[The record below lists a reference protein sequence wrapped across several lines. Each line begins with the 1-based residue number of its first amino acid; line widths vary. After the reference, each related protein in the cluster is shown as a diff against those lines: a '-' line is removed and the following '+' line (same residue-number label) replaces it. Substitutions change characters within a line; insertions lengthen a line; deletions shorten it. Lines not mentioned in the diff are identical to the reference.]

1 MGKLSQGRGRTAW
14 GEGDATVSPAGKKG
28 VLIGGA
34 LAVVGIVVAAVV
46 LLSGGG
52 STAAT
57 PGSEPPSTAAQ
68 PNDPT
73 SAAREYL
80 LAFGAK
86 DADTAS
92 KATDAPT
99 DASSALQDAW
109 ASLRPTQLTAKL
121 GDVGA
126 AQGDKAT
133 AGYTITWNLGPG
145 RTWTYTGNLGL
156 VQAQGKWR
164 VHWAPTVLHPKLEA
178 GQRLAIASSD
188 VPAVVDRD
196 GKPLVVSGSG
206 GLKLA
211 DDKAFPL
218 LRSALTGHGQASE
231 AFAVERV
238 DASGKSQ
245 ETLFGNPEGDHKP
258 ASTGLSL
265 ATQNA
270 AQAAVDGYR
279 GKAVLVAIQP
289 SSGDV
294 LAVAQNSNVTNAAS
308 AFSGQYAPGSTFK
321 IVTATAA
328 LEAGLVTPDSSVPC
342 PLTDRIGTRTLSNEG
357 FDLGT
362 TTVHKAFAKS
372 CNTTFARLASQLPA
386 DGLAK
391 AATQFGLNAD
401 FGISGL
407 STELGRVDPAANADE
422 QVEDGIGQGKV
433 QVSPMGAAVMA
444 ATAASGR
451 SVVPKLWAD
460 GTKVNTGY
468 TPPPGS
474 VLSALRG
481 MMREVVTGGTATG
494 LSHSGSVF
502 GKTGTA
508 QFGDGAE
515 AHGWFVGYR
524 GDLAFAVFLEGA
536 NDSKPAVS
544 LGAKFLDAL

>member
-1 MGKLSQGRGRTAW
+1 M
-14 GEGDATVSPAGKKG
+14 SPAGKKG
-28 VLIGGA
+28 VLIGAA
-34 LAVVGIVVAAVV
+34 LAVVAIVAAAVV

-52 STAAT
+52 STAASPDSDT
-57 PGSEPPSTAAQ
+57 ASTAEDSNY
-68 PNDPT
+68 PL

-86 DADTAS
+86 DADAAS
-92 KATDAPT
+92 KATDAPAE
-99 DASSALQDAW
+99 ASSALLNTW
-109 ASLRPTQLTAKL
+109 AALRPTELTAKL
-121 GDVGA
+121 GEVGP

-133 AGYTITWNLGPG
+133 AAYTVTWNLGPG
-145 RTWTYTGNLGL
+145 RTWTYSGTLGL
-156 VQAQGKWR
+156 VRAQGTWR

-196 GKPLVVSGSG
+196 GKPLVVSAGG
-206 GLKLA
+206 GLKPA

-238 DASGKSQ
+238 DSSGKNL
-245 ETLFGNPEGDHKP
+245 ETLFGKAESDHKP
-258 ASTGLSL
+258 AATGLSV

-289 SSGDV
+289 SSGDL
-294 LAVAQNSNVTNAAS
+294 LAVAQNSSVTNASS

-362 TTVHKAFAKS
+362 TTVHQAFAKS
-372 CNTTFARLASQLPA
+372 CNTTFGRLASQLPA

-401 FGISGL
+401 FSIEGL
-407 STELGRVDPAANADE
+407 STEMGRVDPAASADE

-451 SVVPKLWAD
+451 AVVPRLWAD

-468 TPPPGS
+468 QPPSAS

>member
-1 MGKLSQGRGRTAW
+1 M
-14 GEGDATVSPAGKKG
+14 SPAAKKG
-28 VLIGGA
+28 VLIGSA
-34 LAVVGIVVAAVV
+34 LAVVAIVVAAVV
-46 LLSGGG
+46 LLNGGG
-52 STAAT
+52 STAAS
-57 PGSEPPSTAAQ
+57 PGSETASAAAQ

-80 LAFGAK
+80 LAFAGK
-86 DADTAS
+86 DSDAAS
-92 KATDAPT
+92 KATDEPLA
-99 DASSALQDAW
+99 ASTAMQDAW
-109 ASLRPTQLTAKL
+109 GMLHPTQLTAKL

-126 AQGDKAT
+126 AQGGKAT

-145 RTWTYTGNLGL
+145 RIWTYSGTLGL
-156 VQAQGKWR
+156 VQAQGAWR

-178 GQRLAIASSD
+178 GQRLALASSD

-218 LRSALTGHGQASE
+218 LRNVLTGHGQAAQ

-238 DASGKSQ
+238 DSTGKNL
-245 ETLFGNPEGDHKP
+245 ETLFGNPDGDRKP
-258 ASTGLSL
+258 AVTGLSA
-265 ATQNA
+265 ATQSA
-270 AQAAVDGYR
+270 AQKAVDGYH
-279 GKAVLVAIQP
+279 GKAVLVALQP
-289 SSGDV
+289 STGDL
-294 LAVAQNSNVTNAAS
+294 LAVAQNGSVTNASS

-328 LEAGLVTPDSSVPC
+328 LEAGMVTPDSSVPC

-401 FGISGL
+401 FAIDGL
-407 STELGRVDPAANADE
+407 STEMGRVDPAANADE

-451 SVVPKLWAD
+451 SVVPRLWED

-468 TPPPGS
+468 NAPPSS

-494 LSHSGSVF
+494 LSHSGPVF

>member
-1 MGKLSQGRGRTAW
+1 M
-14 GEGDATVSPAGKKG
+14 SPAGKKG

-34 LAVVGIVVAAVV
+34 LAVVAIVVAAVV

-52 STAAT
+52 STAAS
-57 PGSEPPSTAAQ
+57 PGSEPGSTAAE
-68 PNDPT
+68 PNDPG
-73 SAAREYL
+73 SAARGYL
-80 LAFGAK
+80 LAFATK

-92 KATDAPT
+92 KATDAPA

-109 ASLRPTQLTAKL
+109 ATLRPKELTAKL

-126 AQGDKAT
+126 AQGGKAT
-133 AGYTITWNLGPG
+133 AAYTIIWNLGPG
-145 RTWTYTGNLGL
+145 HTWTYTGSLGL
-156 VQAQGKWR
+156 VQAQGTWR
-164 VHWAPTVLHPKLEA
+164 VHWAPTALHPELEA

-196 GKPLVVSGSG
+196 GKPLVVSGGG

-211 DDKAFPL
+211 DEKAFPL

-238 DASGKSQ
+238 DATGKNL

-258 ASTGLSL
+258 AATGLSV
-265 ATQNA
+265 ATQKA
-270 AQAAVDGYR
+270 AQAAVDGYH
-279 GKAVLVAIQP
+279 GKAVLVAVQP

-294 LAVAQNSNVTNAAS
+294 LAVAQNGSVTNAAS

-362 TTVHKAFAKS
+362 TTVHQAFAKS
-372 CNTTFARLASQLPA
+372 CNTTFGRLASQLPA

-391 AATQFGLNAD
+391 AAAQFGLNAD
-401 FGISGL
+401 FAIEGL
-407 STELGRVDPAANADE
+407 STEMGRVDPAANADE

-451 SVVPKLWAD
+451 AVVPRLWEG
-460 GTKVNTGY
+460 GTKVGTGY
-468 TPPPGS
+468 QPPSGS
-474 VLSALRG
+474 VLAALRG

-494 LSHSGSVF
+494 LAHSGSVF

-515 AHGWFVGYR
+515 AHGWFAGYR

>member
-1 MGKLSQGRGRTAW
+1 M
-14 GEGDATVSPAGKKG
+14 SPAGKKG

-34 LAVVGIVVAAVV
+34 LAVVAIVVAAVV

-52 STAAT
+52 STAAS
-57 PGSEPPSTAAQ
+57 PGSEPGSTAAE
-68 PNDPT
+68 PNDPA
-73 SAAREYL
+73 SAARGYL
-80 LAFGAK
+80 LAFATK

-92 KATDAPT
+92 KATDAPA

-109 ASLRPTQLTAKL
+109 ATLRPKELTAKL

-126 AQGDKAT
+126 AQGGKAT
-133 AGYTITWNLGPG
+133 AAYTITWNLGPG
-145 RTWTYTGNLGL
+145 HTWTYTGSLGL
-156 VQAQGKWR
+156 VQAQGTWR

-196 GKPLVVSGSG
+196 GKPLVVSGGG

-211 DDKAFPL
+211 DEKAFPL

-238 DASGKSQ
+238 DATGKNL

-258 ASTGLSL
+258 AATGLSV
-265 ATQNA
+265 ATQKA
-270 AQAAVDGYR
+270 AQAAVDGYH
-279 GKAVLVAIQP
+279 GKAVLVAVQP

-294 LAVAQNSNVTNAAS
+294 LAVAQNGSVTNAAS

-362 TTVHKAFAKS
+362 TTVHQAFAKS
-372 CNTTFARLASQLPA
+372 CNTTFGRLASQLPA

-391 AATQFGLNAD
+391 AAAQFGLNAD
-401 FGISGL
+401 FAIEGL
-407 STELGRVDPAANADE
+407 STEMGRVDPAANADE

-451 SVVPKLWAD
+451 AVVPRLWEG
-460 GTKVNTGY
+460 GTKVGTGY
-468 TPPPGS
+468 QPPSGS
-474 VLSALRG
+474 VLAALRG

-494 LSHSGSVF
+494 LAHSGSVF

-515 AHGWFVGYR
+515 AHGWFAGYR

>member
-1 MGKLSQGRGRTAW
+1 M
-14 GEGDATVSPAGKKG
+14 SPAGKRG

-34 LAVVGIVVAAVV
+34 LVVVGIVVAAVV

-52 STAAT
+52 TTAASSGSES
-57 PGSEPPSTAAQ
+57 GSEPGSTSAETS
-68 PNDPT
+68 DPM
-73 SAAREYL
+73 SAARDYL
-80 LAFGAK
+80 LAFAGK
-86 DADTAS
+86 DADAAS
-92 KATDAPT
+92 KATDAPEA
-99 DASSALQDAW
+99 ASSALLAAW
-109 ASLRPTQLTAKL
+109 AALRPDQVTAKL

-126 AQGDKAT
+126 AQGDNAT
-133 AGYTITWNLGPG
+133 AAYTATWNLGPG
-145 RTWTYTGNLGL
+145 HTWTYSGNLGL
-156 VQAQGKWR
+156 VRVQRRWL
-164 VHWAPTVLHPKLEA
+164 VHWAPSVLHPKLEA
-178 GQRLAIASSD
+178 GQRLVAASSN

-238 DASGKSQ
+238 DASGKNL
-245 ETLFGNPEGDHKP
+245 ETLLGNPEGDRKP
-258 ASTGLSL
+258 ATTGLSV

-294 LAVAQNSNVTNAAS
+294 LAVAQNGSVTNATS

-401 FGISGL
+401 FGIQGL

-433 QVSPMGAAVMA
+433 QVSPMGAAVLA

-451 SVVPKLWAD
+451 AVVPRLWAD

-468 TPPPGS
+468 NPPPGP

-494 LSHSGSVF
+494 LAHSGSVF

-536 NDSKPAVS
+536 NDSKPAVA

>member
-1 MGKLSQGRGRTAW
+1 M
-14 GEGDATVSPAGKKG
+14 SPAGKKG

-34 LAVVGIVVAAVV
+34 LAVIAIVVAAFV
-46 LLSGGG
+46 LLNGEGT
-52 STAAT
+52 TAAAPDT
-57 PGSEPPSTAAQ
+57 GSGTSPTAAE
-68 PNDPT
+68 PSDPT
-73 SAAREYL
+73 SAARTYL
-80 LAFGAK
+80 LAFAK
-86 DADTAS
+86 KDPDAAS
-92 KATDAPT
+92 KATDAPM
-99 DASSALQDAW
+99 DASAALQDAW
-109 ASLRPTQLTAKL
+109 ATLRPKELTAKL

-133 AGYTITWNLGPG
+133 AGYTITWNLGTG
-145 RTWTYTGNLGL
+145 HVWTYTGSLGL
-156 VQAQGKWR
+156 VQAQGAWR
-164 VHWAPTVLHPKLEA
+164 VHWAPTVLHPKLET

-196 GKPLVVSGSG
+196 GKPLVVSGGG

-218 LRSALTGHGQASE
+218 LRSALTGHGQASQ

-238 DASGKSQ
+238 DASGKNL
-245 ETLFGNPEGDHKP
+245 EALFGNPEGDRKP
-258 ASTGLSL
+258 AATGLSI

-289 SSGDV
+289 SSGDL
-294 LAVAQNSNVTNAAS
+294 LAVAQNGSVTNAAS

-372 CNTTFARLASQLPA
+372 CNTTFGRLASQLPA

-401 FGISGL
+401 FGIEGL
-407 STELGRVDPAANADE
+407 SSEMGRVDPAASPDE

-444 ATAASGR
+444 ATAASGHA
-451 SVVPKLWAD
+451 VVPRLWEG

-468 TPPPGS
+468 QPPSGS
-474 VLSALRG
+474 VLAALRG

-494 LSHSGSVF
+494 LAHSGSVF

-508 QFGDGAE
+508 QFGSGAE

>member
-1 MGKLSQGRGRTAW
+1 M
-14 GEGDATVSPAGKKG
+14 TVSPAAKKG

-34 LAVVGIVVAAVV
+34 LVVVAIVTAAVV
-46 LLSGGG
+46 LLTGGG
-52 STAAT
+52 STAASSD
-57 PGSEPPSTAAQ
+57 SEPASTAAG
-68 PNDPT
+68 PNDPA
-73 SAAREYL
+73 SAARAYL
-80 LAFGAK
+80 LALAGK
-86 DADTAS
+86 DADAAA
-92 KATDAPT
+92 KATDAVPG
-99 DASSALQDAW
+99 ASVVLQDAL
-109 ASLRPTQLTAKL
+109 ATLRPTQLTAKL
-121 GDVGA
+121 DTVGA
-126 AQGDKAT
+126 PQGDKAT
-133 AGYTITWNLGPG
+133 AAYTMTWSLGPG
-145 RTWTYTGNLGL
+145 HTWTYSGKLDL
-156 VQAQGKWR
+156 VQAQGTWR
-164 VHWAPTVLHPKLEA
+164 VHWASSALHPKLEA
-178 GQRLAIASSD
+178 GQRLTIASSD
-188 VPAVVDRD
+188 IPAVVDRD
-196 GKPLVVSGSG
+196 GKPLVVSGNG

-218 LRSALTGHGQASE
+218 LRSALTGHGQASQ

-238 DASGKSQ
+238 DSSGKNL
-245 ETLFGNPEGDHKP
+245 ETLFGNPEGDRKP
-258 ASTGLSL
+258 AATGLSL

-270 AQAAVDGYR
+270 AQAAVDGYH
-279 GKAVLVAIQP
+279 GKAVLVALQP
-289 SSGDV
+289 STGDL
-294 LAVAQNSNVTNAAS
+294 LAVAQNGSVTNAAS

-401 FGISGL
+401 FGIEGV

-451 SVVPKLWAD
+451 AVVPRLWDD

-468 TPPPGS
+468 NPPPSS

-494 LSHSGSVF
+494 LAHSGTVF

-544 LGAKFLDAL
+544 LGAKFLGAL